1 MRKIR
6 EVIGVFFRARRGHVS
21 DSVPRVVVEVAIAFT
36 ENAILVP
43 VAAQEV

>member
-1 MRKIR
+1 MRKILKSL
-6 EVIGVFFRARRGHVS
+6 VYSFVNVS

-36 ENAILVP
+36 ENALLVP